1 MMNEINVNCLES
13 LYNWYVAHSISE
25 DEKWY
30 FDMILSLNGM
40 DLFDTILCLY
50 INGVERSTIDTEH
63 DVVFDFISKD
73 TKLKLL
79 PNTMTS
85 WENYVYDTKEVY
97 GPFYEEMERV
107 FCKFIERFPKSRD
120 KDLCYKQFVLE
131 LLWVYQ
137 RSMYKPTLKQCLGR
151 ILSKIRKEK

>member
-13 LYNWYVAHSISE
+13 LYNWYVAHSVTE

-30 FDMILSLNGM
+30 FDMMLSLNGM
-40 DLFDTILCLY
+40 DLFDTILSLY
-50 INGVERSTIDTEH
+50 INGVERSAIDTEH
-63 DVVFDFISKD
+63 DVVFDFIKKE

-79 PNTMTS
+79 SNTMTS
-85 WENYVYDTKEVY
+85 WENYVYDTKKVY
-97 GPFYEEMERV
+97 GPFYEEMEKV
-107 FCKFIERFPKSRD
+107 FCMFIERFPKSRD
-120 KDLCYKQFVLE
+120 KDLCYKRFVLE

-137 RSMYKPTLKQCLGR
+137 RSMYKPTLKQYLGR